1 MILMMILLLIGKKVQ
16 WTQSKSLRVPVN
28 TNPGIEVNDCS
39 LFSRFLIAFRSFDL
53 MRLFSL
59 VILSM
64 QTPHVGLAKETHSP
78 RFQAILRVTSGRKK
92 KPHDIKSF
100 SHELNSKGVRPF
112 PVWRSRAVGH
122 MEVSYYSL
130 CLCSFLMS

>member
-1 MILMMILLLIGKKVQ
+1 
-16 WTQSKSLRVPVN
+16 
-28 TNPGIEVNDCS
+28 
-39 LFSRFLIAFRSFDL
+39 
-53 MRLFSL
+53 
-59 VILSM
+59 M
-64 QTPHVGLAKETHSP
+64 QTSHVGLAKETHSP

-122 MEVSYYSL
+122 MEVRILFCSYL
-130 CLCSFLMS
+130 MILRLMFSFF